1 MKIAYNPKTAAALIS
16 APANNDITFDLSGLS
31 IYVKGVRLKG
41 TDTTYNVF
49 KKHGPEGSGGY
60 DGLVPVPNYNNN
72 SQNRYLREDGTWWY
86 ATDVKQSE
94 ATDTDF
100 RPIVLGLTHSTTLT
114 ELVNPVTGQVYVTSK
129 IYACPSTGIL
139 YATKLYSNGKEVLTE
154 HQSLENYVTLNT
166 PQTITGRKTFYS
178 QVNITNGTTNDDG
191 TQYTR
196 PIIQMD
202 SSNNMIYSDTKSHTI
217 ILGSTIKIQTSN
229 DVETVNILPDT
240 ITTLAKIESS
250 QTIKGTQLI
259 STETTKSPL
268 EVSSSMLVTKLNS
281 DLLDNY
287 HASELFEKLENNGN
301 NLSITIGGTNKD
313 LIVNYA
319 TSTTKVIVNQHT
331 TNNIEYPL
339 IWSNQNNTNTVT
351 ENQLYKSYSHLTYNP
366 SVHRISTGQYV
377 ANNSTGPHFTANST
391 EGNWSYLR
399 LNNGSTYWDIATK
412 SNSESGGL
420 WLARLSGADNGIF
433 VSTVNNV
440 GISTPSP
447 TDKLH
452 VNGGNIKIT
461 NNGKY
466 LKIGPQNSSYA
477 HYETDASHWFNT
489 RVDVDGAI
497 WRYNTNYGISSDGY
511 FYAKGV
517 YANRDGSTTLGG
529 VSLYSNSD
537 PMTYGMAFRGTGT
550 YGKHGGIT
558 GDQATYFTMNDDTSR
573 GWIFRRGSTNVVSIA
588 GSGLINTNNAVVVGK
603 DLYYADGRYGLQLNN
618 SDVVGAN
625 AIYFNDLVNNVDE
638 GIHFYRSATTW
649 DTLTAANGLL
659 YFCPNRE
666 ITTNIFTPLFSNL
679 DNSGN
684 NISITVGGQ
693 NRTLTVAYATNATSA
708 TKLQTA
714 RNIWG
719 QLFDGSNNV
728 AGNMYDVGQ
737 ITFLPLSGTDG
748 RALLF
753 QPMADNDFF
762 RIYVGSTAS
771 NSGYAEIATSDDG
784 NEPIYVRQYSDVFNT
799 IKRTL
804 TLLDKNGNTSFPGLI
819 TTNGDIHITH
829 DTTGTMTNTTTNPKL
844 IFSENGV
851 QKVGL
856 VYTNFNSYRSSKGLK
871 VMDVDGNDDGNVWLE
886 AQGYMYSS
894 GFCKNG
900 SSDSYVLLGGGGHK
914 LESNLSIAYANSAG
928 TATNADT
935 VDGYHATT
943 FTKGDSTHPVVIASG
958 WIKNN
963 GAGTWSWGGGCIR
976 SGVTISV
983 SRNGARLEV
992 VANGAAVTSAH
1003 ANQENSKSIYGSETS
1018 NKTGR
1023 SQGMYW
1029 LTTYCTGSTVYIK
1042 AAAQGNAENDTWW
1055 SDSDMLINGTGCIST
1070 ITITLFGYV
1079 Y

>member
-1 MKIAYNPKTAAALIS
+1 MIKVKDGYAKLIGTTYAGTADRVLLSNGSDFGLHTGRNNEANKIVRTDASGYIQAGWINTTSGDMGTAAIDRIYCS
-16 APANNDITFDLSGLS
+16 NDNYIRYKTPANFFSTLANDSNQLS
-31 IYVKGVRLKG
+31 ITVG
-41 TDTTYNVF
+41 
-49 KKHGPEGSGGY
+49 
-60 DGLVPVPNYNNN
+60 
-72 SQNRYLREDGTWWY
+72 SQNRKLTVAY
-86 ATDVKQSE
+86 AT
-94 ATDTDF
+94 
-100 RPIVLGLTHSTTLT
+100 
-114 ELVNPVTGQVYVTSK
+114 N
-129 IYACPSTGIL
+129 
-139 YATKLYSNGKEVLTE
+139 
-154 HQSLENYVTLNT
+154 
-166 PQTITGRKTFYS
+166 
-178 QVNITNGTTNDDG
+178 
-191 TQYTR
+191 
-196 PIIQMD
+196 
-202 SSNNMIYSDTKSHTI
+202 
-217 ILGSTIKIQTSN
+217 
-229 DVETVNILPDT
+229 
-240 ITTLAKIESS
+240 
-250 QTIKGTQLI
+250 
-259 STETTKSPL
+259 
-268 EVSSSMLVTKLNS
+268 
-281 DLLDNY
+281 
-287 HASELFEKLENNGN
+287 
-301 NLSITIGGTNKD
+301 
-313 LIVNYA
+313 A
-319 TSTTKVIVNQHT
+319 TSATKVIVNQHT
-331 TNNIEYPL
+331 ANNTEYPL
-339 IWSNQNNTNTVT
+339 IWSNQNNTDTVT

-366 SVHRISTGQYV
+366 SVHRISTGQYI

-391 EGNWSYLR
+391 EGNWSSLR

-412 SNSESGGL
+412 SDSGSGGL

-452 VNGGNIKIT
+452 VNSGYIKIT

-466 LKIGPQNSSYA
+466 LKIGPQNSSHT

-511 FYAKGV
+511 FYSKGV

-537 PMTYGMAFRGTGT
+537 PMTYGIAFRGTST

-558 GDQATYFTMNDDTSR
+558 GDWTTYFTMNDDTS

-588 GSGLINTNNAVVVGK
+588 GSGLITTNNAVIVGK
-603 DLYYADGRYGLQLNN
+603 DLYYADGKYGLQLNN

-625 AIYFNDLVNNVDE
+625 GIYFNDLANTVDE

-666 ITTNIFTPLFSNL
+666 ITTNTFTPLFSSL
-679 DNSGN
+679 ANSEN

-693 NRTLTVAYATNATSA
+693 NRTLTVAYATNAN
-708 TKLQTA
+708 KLQTA

-728 AGNMYDVGQ
+728 AGNMYNVGQ
-737 ITFLPLSGTDG
+737 ITFQPLSGTDG
-748 RALLF
+748 RALLY

-762 RIYVGSTAS
+762 RIYVGGTAS
-771 NSGYAEIATSDDG
+771 NSGYAEIATADDG

-804 TLLDKNGNTSFPGLI
+804 TLLDESGNTSFPGLI

-829 DTTGTMTNTTTNPKL
+829 NTTDTMTNATTNPKL
-844 IFSENGV
+844 IFSENGI
-851 QKVGL
+851 QKVGI
-856 VYTNFNSYRSSKGLK
+856 VYTDFNSYRFSKGLK

-900 SSDSYVLLGGGGHK
+900 SSDSYVLLGDGGHK
-914 LESNLSIAYANSAG
+914 LESNLSVAYSKYLTGITLTGGNDNNSGYRLIFKKTMGAWDLNYGIWAIAFRHSGRGILNIGFDTTNSDGSTYTYNIRFFGSTTDRESTPFRAFYNTTTKVFRIYWHYYDYTSGDISVLRGNMEPYNGAWITSLPTDVG
-928 TATNADT
+928 TELTITCNMADQATNSDT

-983 SRNGARLEV
+983 SRNGARLDV

-1003 ANQENSKSIYGSETS
+1003 ANQENSKSIYGHETS

-1042 AAAQGNAENDTWW
+1042 AAAQGNTENDTWW
-1055 SDSDMLINGTGCIST
+1055 SNSDMLINGTGCIST